1 MFKPH
6 GLYNAEL
13 VFADTE
19 TGSVWSLTSG
29 EAMEG
34 PLAGQ
39 RLNKL
44 AVVQTT
50 WAKWKQLHPDTL
62 IVSNRTPHQAHYKP
76 FRWQPRQLSSVFERT
91 LTHRDERLGRMELVL
106 AVALGDER
114 KAYPLS
120 TLKQAGGVVNDVVGG
135 VPIVVFYDPQTNT
148 AAAYERK
155 LGKRVLRFENADR
168 QGERAPH
175 ATSSSRGDPIRL
187 EAVDTATRSRWNL
200 AGRAESGRLRGE
212 QLAAVPAHTGAW
224 YAWAAYFPDTKIYT
238 SAARQRERQK

>member
-1 MFKPH
+1 MTQQGKRLAFKPH

-29 EAMEG
+29 EAMDG

-76 FRWQPRQLSSVFERT
+76 FRWQPRQLSPVFERT

-148 AAAYERK
+148 AAAYERT

-168 QGERAPH
+168 QGE
-175 ATSSSRGDPIRL
+175 RL

-200 AGRAESGRLRGE
+200 AGRAESGRWRGE
-212 QLAAVPAHTGAW
+212 QLQPVSAHTGAW

-238 SAARQRERQK
+238 PAARQRGRQK